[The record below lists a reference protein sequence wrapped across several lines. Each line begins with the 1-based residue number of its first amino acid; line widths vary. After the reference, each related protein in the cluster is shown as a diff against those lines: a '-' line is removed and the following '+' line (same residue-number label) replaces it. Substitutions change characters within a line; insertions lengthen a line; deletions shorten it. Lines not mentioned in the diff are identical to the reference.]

1 MLPDKLSVLQYR
13 RVHIRYYSAGKTGIE
28 HIFLQNKII
37 KHYRKVGSIPTTTMR
52 KKLHEWK
59 ICSLLMDGVC
69 VFTGFRCDV
78 MQWISS
84 MCVRWNN
91 RPEICVFF
99 ISLDTVSLGLV
110 SVYHHEWRCSIL
122 SLSANVTLGWL
133 IVKSVRLKK
142 KVSPSNNSSS
152 N

>member
-1 MLPDKLSVLQYR
+1 MTKMLPDKLSVLQYR

-37 KHYRKVGSIPTTTMR
+37 KHYRKVRSIPTTTMR

-99 ISLDTVSLGLV
+99 YFTWHCFTRTCFSISPWMTVQ
-110 SVYHHEWRCSIL
+110 YF
-122 SLSANVTLGWL
+122 
-133 IVKSVRLKK
+133 KPVRKC
-142 KVSPSNNSSS
+142 NTGMADR
-152 N
+152 

>member
-1 MLPDKLSVLQYR
+1 MTKMLPDKLSVLQYR

-52 KKLHEWK
+52 KRLHEWK

-91 RPEICVFF
+91 RPEICVFCYF
-99 ISLDTVSLGLV
+99 TWHCLTRTCFSISPWMTVQ
-110 SVYHHEWRCSIL
+110 YF
-122 SLSANVTLGWL
+122 
-133 IVKSVRLKK
+133 KPVRKC
-142 KVSPSNNSSS
+142 NTGMADR
-152 N
+152 